1 MPKVTFLPDGERVQ
15 VDEGTTLREAAI
27 KAGFLNCK
35 GDKCNSCWG
44 LFEIGGEYKRGCEF
58 ELHEDVVVNLNLRE
72 GIWEGENISKATKIA
87 FDIGTTTIR
96 AAVFDDLGEKV
107 ASKVAVNPQ
116 VFYGR
121 DVVTR
126 IEAIN
131 RNPNLLEKMRSK
143 LLKKMNELIREMHLA
158 RIEEIGIAGN
168 PCMEHIF
175 LGIIPTGLGE
185 YPYLIEPEFKNS
197 MQMNSS
203 EVGIDVDDGCGV
215 FIFPLISGWVGGD
228 TVAMILSMGIHKSD
242 EFKMGIDL
250 GTNGEIVFGSRGGVL
265 TTSTAAGPAFE
276 GVGIKYGMPAVDGAI
291 ERVRI
296 IETGETKVRV
306 KGGEKEKAKGI
317 CGSGIIDAI
326 AEMLKRRI
334 MDKSGR
340 MKSEAFH
347 IQDGVYITQKDV
359 RKAQLAKS
367 AISTGMKIL
376 KRELD
381 TGAWKK
387 TIVTGSFGGVSAE
400 SLSAIGIRDAIFKKD
415 AVIEGIKLALFGK
428 KREAEIIARESKWI
442 DLASHPS
449 FSDEFLK
456 NLEFLK

>member
-1 MPKVTFLPDGERVQ
+1 MPKVRVTFLPDGERVQ

-44 LFEIGGEYKRGCEF
+44 LFEIGGEYKRGCDF
-58 ELHEDVVVNLNLRE
+58 ILREDVRVNLNSRE
-72 GIWEGENISKATKIA
+72 EIWEGENISKATKIA
-87 FDIGTTTIR
+87 FDIGTTTIT
-96 AAVFDDLGEKV
+96 AALFDDLGKKV
-107 ASKVAVNPQ
+107 AFKIAINPQ
-116 VFYGR
+116 VVYGR
-121 DVVTR
+121 DVVSR

-175 LGIIPTGLGE
+175 LGISPTRTGE
-185 YPYLIEPEFKNS
+185 YPYEPEFKNS
-197 MQMNSS
+197 VQMKAH
-203 EVGIDVDDGCGV
+203 EVEIDVDGGCEV
-215 FIFPLISGWVGGD
+215 FLFPLISGWVGGD

-250 GTNGEIVFGSRGGVL
+250 GTNGEIVFGSRDGIL

-296 IETGETKVRV
+296 IEKGETKVKV

-326 AEMLKRRI
+326 AEMLKKGI

-340 MKSEAFH
+340 MKHRTFH

-376 KRELD
+376 KRESNSKLE
-381 TGAWKK
+381 K
-387 TIVTGSFGGVSAE
+387 TIVTGSFGNASAE

-415 AVIEGIKLALFGK
+415 AVIEGIKLAMFGK

-456 NLEFLK
+456 NLEFSK